1 MFDERFF
8 KVSRVLSLLCSILQ
22 IHRDPSTALD
32 VRDLWQQTTL
42 SSKQTGGWAV
52 QALQPHDV
60 QFVRLSA
67 S

>member
-1 MFDERFF
+1 
-8 KVSRVLSLLCSILQ
+8 LQ
-22 IHRDPSTALD
+22 IHRDLSTALD